1 MALGIALKLAKA
13 GYWQGD
19 VGRIMAAPASEV
31 MAVAQYETFVSDFER
46 ATFELN
52 KERSN

>member
-19 VGRIMAAPASEV
+19 IGRIMAAPAHEV
-31 MAVAQYETFVSDFER
+31 MAVYQYETFVSEYER

-52 KERSN
+52 KERPN

>member
-19 VGRIMAAPASEV
+19 IGNIMKAPASEV
-31 MAVAQYETFVSDFER
+31 LAVAQYETFVSEYEQ

-52 KERSN
+52 KESSN